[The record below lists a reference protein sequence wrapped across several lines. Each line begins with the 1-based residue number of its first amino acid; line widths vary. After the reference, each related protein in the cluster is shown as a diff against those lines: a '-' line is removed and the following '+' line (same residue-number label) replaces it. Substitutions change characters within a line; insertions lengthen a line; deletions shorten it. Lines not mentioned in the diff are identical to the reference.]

1 MRISDWSSDVCSS
14 DLPIASLDPE
24 SSRKVMETLADIN
37 RSDNVTVVV
46 SLHQVDFALKYC
58 SRVVA
63 LRDGHVMYDGPAA
76 AVTSALLRGIYGNN
90 TDRKSVVY
98 GKVCQYVYVS
108 VGAVV
113 IN

>member
-1 MRISDWSSDVCSS
+1 
-14 DLPIASLDPE
+14 
-24 SSRKVMETLADIN
+24 METLADIN

-76 AVTSALLRGIYGNN
+76 AVTYALLRGIYGNN
-90 TDRKSVVY
+90 NDLDFGTIY
-98 GKVCQYVYVS
+98 GAMLPPAAENRPEGELHACRPLLQS
-108 VGAVV
+108 RSGRGALRG
-113 IN
+113 NLS